1 MILLNPGKLTRK
13 YRDEKSKEI
22 MMKTIEFFENKGR
35 GKLKKD
41 DHERT
46 WYADFLEFQK
56 ENRIFARLLTP
67 AQYGGGDE
75 EYRWDTYRNCEF
87 NEILGFYGL
96 CYWYTWQVSILGLG
110 PIWISDN
117 EVVKKKTAEL
127 LKEGGIFGFGL
138 SEKEHGA
145 DIYSTEMRLEPQ
157 DDGTYL
163 ANGRKYYI
171 GNGNEAAL
179 VSTLGKIKK
188 PGEEETDKYKY
199 FAFFV
204 VGSKHGKY
212 EVIKN
217 VVNSQSF
224 VAEYGLNDYPIEED
238 DILSKG
244 RDAWDMALNTVNIGK
259 YNLGWASI
267 GICTHA
273 FYEAINHAAN
283 RNLYGRYVTDFTHV
297 KQLFVDAY
305 CRLTA
310 MKAFALRTSDYIR
323 TASAE
328 DRRYLL
334 FTPMVKMKVTTQG
347 EEVINNLWDVIAAK
361 GFEKDMYFEM
371 AARDIRALPKLE
383 GTVHVNMA
391 LIIKFMRNYFF
402 MPGEFPDIPVVDDVK
417 SDDFLFNQGPT
428 KGLGNIQFQDYNK
441 AYDTVDLPNA
451 NVFKK
456 QIAVLKE
463 FLMASAADAEA
474 AKEQAKDIDFLL
486 ILGELFTLVAYGQG
500 IIEFRNLN
508 EGAISDDELD
518 LIFDFMVRDFTKFAI
533 QLYSKPQATQA
544 QMDHCLKMVM
554 KPIVDKERYERVWNE
569 EVYPLRD
576 AYAMND

>member
-1 MILLNPGKLTRK
+1 MLLLNPKNHIRK
-13 YRDEKSKEI
+13 YRDDESRQ
-22 MMKTIEFFENKGR
+22 MMLDTIEFFEDKGR

-46 WYADFLEFQK
+46 WYADFLEFQQQH
-56 ENRIFARLLTP
+56 RLFARLLTP
-67 AQYGGGDE
+67 AQYGGGDAE
-75 EYRWDTYRNCEF
+75 RRWDTYRNCEF

-110 PIWISDN
+110 PIWISKN
-117 EVVKKKTAEL
+117 EGVKERTAKMLE
-127 LKEGGIFGFGL
+127 EGGIFGFGL

-145 DIYSTEMRLEPQ
+145 DIYSTEMRLTPQ
-157 DDGTYL
+157 AGGDYL

-179 VSTLGKIKK
+179 VSTLGKILE
-188 PGEEETDKYKY
+188 PGQVETDKYAH
-199 FAFFV
+199 FTFFV
-204 VGSKHGKY
+204 VGSKHGRY
-212 EVIKN
+212 EVVKN

-224 VAEYGLNDYPIEED
+224 VAEYALNDYPIEED
-238 DILSKG
+238 DVLAKG

-273 FYEAINHAAN
+273 LYEAIDHASN
-283 RNLYGRYVTDFTHV
+283 RNLYGRFVTDFPHV
-297 KQLFVDAY
+297 RQLFVDAY
-305 CRLTA
+305 TRLVA
-310 MKAFALRTSDYIR
+310 MKAFALRASDYIR

-334 FTPMVKMKVTTQG
+334 YTPMVKMKVTTQG
-347 EEVINNLWDVIAAK
+347 EEVIDALWDVIAAK

-402 MPGEFPDIPVVDDVK
+402 MPGKFPEIPEVDDIRN
-417 SDDFLFNQGPT
+417 DDFLFEQGAT
-428 KGLGNIQFQDYNK
+428 KGLGNIKFHDYNL
-441 AYDTVDLPNA
+441 AYDSVDLPNI
-451 NVFKK
+451 NLFKE
-456 QIAVLKE
+456 QIGILKK
-463 FLMASAADAEA
+463 FLMTSAADVKA

-486 ILGELFTLVAYGQG
+486 ILGELFTLVAYGQI
-500 IIEFRNLN
+500 IIEFRNLHR
-508 EGAISDDELD
+508 EELSDDLLEQ
-518 LIFDFMVRDFTKFAI
+518 IFDFMVRDFTKFAI

-544 QMDHCLKMVM
+544 QMDLCQSMVR
-554 KPIVDKERYERVWNE
+554 KPVLDTERYQRIWD
-569 EVYPLRD
+569 EVYSLRD
-576 AYAMND
+576 AYQMND

>member
-1 MILLNPGKLTRK
+1 MLLLNPKKHTRK
-13 YRDEKSKEI
+13 YQDDASRQI
-22 MMKTIEFFENKGR
+22 MLDTIEFFEEKGR

-46 WYADFLEFQK
+46 WYADFLDFQK
-56 ENRIFARLLTP
+56 ERRLFARLLTP
-67 AQYGGGDE
+67 SPYGGGDPDR
-75 EYRWDTYRNCEF
+75 RWDTYRNCEF

-110 PIWISDN
+110 PIWISKN
-117 EVVKKKTAEL
+117 EEVKNRTAGL
-127 LKEGGIFGFGL
+127 LEDGGIFGFGL

-145 DIYSTEMRLEPQ
+145 DIYSTEMRLAPQ
-157 DDGTYL
+157 DGGDYL

-179 VSTLGKIKK
+179 VSTLGKILE
-188 PGEEETDKYKY
+188 PGQAETDKYEH

-204 VGSKHGKY
+204 VGSKHGRY
-212 EVIKN
+212 EVVKN

-224 VAEYGLNDYPIEED
+224 VAEYALNDYPIEETD
-238 DILSKG
+238 VLAKG

-267 GICTHA
+267 GICTHSL
-273 FYEAINHAAN
+273 YEAIDHASN
-283 RNLYGRYVTDFTHV
+283 RYLYGSYVTDFPHV
-297 KQLFVDAY
+297 RQLFVDAY
-305 CRLTA
+305 TRLTA

-334 FTPMVKMKVTTQG
+334 YTPMVKMKVTTQG
-347 EEVINNLWDVIAAK
+347 EEVINALWDVIAAK

-402 MPGEFPDIPVVDDVK
+402 MPGEFPEIGVVDEPRN
-417 SDDFLFNQGPT
+417 DDFLFDQGAT
-428 KGLGNIQFQDYNK
+428 KGLGSIQFDDYNL
-441 AYDTVDLPNA
+441 AYDSVDLPN
-451 NVFKK
+451 VKLFKE
-456 QIAVLKE
+456 QIDVLKM
-463 FLMASAADAEA
+463 FLMVSAGDVAT

-486 ILGELFTLVAYGQG
+486 ILGELFTLVAYGQL
-500 IIEFRNLN
+500 IIEFHNLH
-508 EGAISDDELD
+508 EEELSDDLLEQ
-518 LIFDFMVRDFTKFAI
+518 IFDFMIRDFTKFAI

-544 QMDHCLKMVM
+544 QMDLCQKMVR
-554 KPIVDKERYERVWNE
+554 KPVVDADRYGRIWD
-569 EVYPLRD
+569 EVYALRGT
-576 AYAMND
+576 YTMND